1 MARKNLIYRVA
12 EEGRDKGKSFVL
24 TEMDAEAAEDWGMRA
39 LLALMGAGVEMP
51 DDFASLGM
59 AGMVEL
65 GFKALGKLSWSVAK
79 PLLNEM
85 KQCIQFMPDSSKPH
99 IVRGLF
105 DGDIEEIPTLIKLRI
120 EVWKLH
126 VGFLKAGNQST
137 SGQEQAVVRTPNTK
151 TSRVSSAA

>member
-1 MARKNLIYRVA
+1 MARKNLIYKVA
-12 EEGRDKGKSFVL
+12 DEGRDKGKSFVL

-51 DDFASLGM
+51 DDFDSLGM

-65 GFKALGKLSWSVAK
+65 GFKALGKLSWDVAK

-126 VGFLKAGNQST
+126 VGFLTAGAPSNLST
-137 SGQEQAVVRTPNTK
+137 GQETISAPMRNTK
-151 TSRVSSAA
+151 T